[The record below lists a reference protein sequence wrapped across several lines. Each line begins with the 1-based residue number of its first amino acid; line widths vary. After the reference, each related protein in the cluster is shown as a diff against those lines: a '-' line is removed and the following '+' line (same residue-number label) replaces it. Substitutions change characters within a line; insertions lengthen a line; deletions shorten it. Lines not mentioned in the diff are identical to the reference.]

1 MSKDGQGWSLQGQR
15 AASRDT
21 EQGAEG
27 GRTKLG
33 RDQRALELFLWKTR
47 RTKHIRDEVALPP
60 VGLETLIWT
69 VKNLLP
75 ISWQQPEQFSYTN
88 FEEFLDQFWGNLL
101 NQFTLLNQ
109 FIWCEAL
116 VNTGSDTF
124 VIINITCVDSKTTAL
139 CSNPQ
144 RLRFKRVQRA
154 QESACWHHSQGR
166 WALLQQHFEKHT
178 QLFQIVFLI
187 ISACFCPRD

>member
-33 RDQRALELFLWKTR
+33 RDQRALELFLWKAR
-47 RTKHIRDEVALPP
+47 RIKHIRDEVALPP
-60 VGLETLIWT
+60 VGLETLIWM

-75 ISWQQPEQFSYTN
+75 ISWQQPEPI
-88 FEEFLDQFWGNLL
+88 FLYQFWGIIRSVLGKL
-101 NQFTLLNQ
+101 AKP
-109 FIWCEAL
+109 IYMMRSSCEY
-116 VNTGSDTF
+116 F
-124 VIINITCVDSKTTAL
+124 VIINIACVDRKTTAL

-144 RLRFKRVQRA
+144 RLWFKRVQRA

-187 ISACFCPRD
+187 MSTCFCPRD

>member
-1 MSKDGQGWSLQGQR
+1 MISHNYFNGKICLYLTSFNTMVSRSIALVPVALFHSFLICWPIWSHEQRWAGMKLAGSEGSLQ
-15 AASRDT
+15 DT

-75 ISWQQPEQFSYTN
+75 ISWQQPEPI
-88 FEEFLDQFWGNLL
+88 FLYQFWGILRSVL
-101 NQFTLLNQ
+101 GKLAKPVYLAKP
-109 FIWCEAL
+109 IYMMRSSCEYWFWY
-116 VNTGSDTF
+116 V
-124 VIINITCVDSKTTAL
+124 CHYKHHL
-139 CSNPQ
+139 C
-144 RLRFKRVQRA
+144 
-154 QESACWHHSQGR
+154 G
-166 WALLQQHFEKHT
+166 
-178 QLFQIVFLI
+178 
-187 ISACFCPRD
+187 